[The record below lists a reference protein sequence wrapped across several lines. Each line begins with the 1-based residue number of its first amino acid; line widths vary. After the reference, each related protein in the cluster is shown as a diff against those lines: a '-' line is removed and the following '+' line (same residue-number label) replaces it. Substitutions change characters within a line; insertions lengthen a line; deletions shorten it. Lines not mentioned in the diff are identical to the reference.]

1 MDFKRAH
8 ILNELISTIDNKLI
22 KILIG
27 TRRIGK
33 SYILEMFQ
41 KYLIKLGNFE
51 NCFTYDFND
60 KIILTKYRN

>member
-1 MDFKRAH
+1 MDFKRTH
-8 ILNELISTIDNKLI
+8 ILDELISTTDNKLI

-27 TRRIGK
+27 IRRVGK

-60 KIILTKYRN
+60 KVILTKFNN